1 MCIRD
6 RANSTRNC
14 MSGCNI
20 KTYNLRNYRFY
31 QRRAGSIHEIPP
43 GYLPVLQNC
52 SIFSFCHYH
61 LNVIY
66 QNTTGQGFHN
76 IRNICGRSNVS
87 FQGYKPIGNFSKQEY
102 FNILFDF
109 IPLCAGNSACFD
121 YSKIFYR
128 SCLDWL
134 GLLWKLN
141 LNFKE
146 LKIKKILVSQPEPL
160 NPKSPYFE
168 LARKYN
174 LKVDF
179 KPFNQVEGV
188 SSKDFRQQKI
198 NILDFT
204 AVIFTSKTGIDHFFR
219 ICNELRT
226 VVPDTMKY
234 FCITENV
241 AFYLQK
247 YIVYRKR
254 KIFHGKAKFQDLID
268 VIIKHREDNFFVPL
282 SEPHNAEI
290 PESLDKNSIKYTIGT
305 LYKTISTDFSNL
317 TEFDYDIL
325 VFYSPSGIKSLKENF
340 PGFVQGDI
348 KIAAF
353 GPTTA
358 CAVESEGLRLDINA
372 PNPKAPSMTMA
383 LDDFLKE
390 YNKNLR

>member
-1 MCIRD
+1 
-6 RANSTRNC
+6 
-14 MSGCNI
+14 
-20 KTYNLRNYRFY
+20 
-31 QRRAGSIHEIPP
+31 
-43 GYLPVLQNC
+43 
-52 SIFSFCHYH
+52 
-61 LNVIY
+61 
-66 QNTTGQGFHN
+66 
-76 IRNICGRSNVS
+76 
-87 FQGYKPIGNFSKQEY
+87 
-102 FNILFDF
+102 
-109 IPLCAGNSACFD
+109 
-121 YSKIFYR
+121 
-128 SCLDWL
+128 
-134 GLLWKLN
+134 
-141 LNFKE
+141 
-146 LKIKKILVSQPEPL
+146 VSQPEPL

-174 LKVDF
+174 LKVEF
-179 KPFNQVEGV
+179 KPFNQVEGI

-198 NILDFT
+198 NILDFS

-219 ICNELRT
+219 ICTELRT

-268 VIIKHREDNFFVPL
+268 VIVKHREDNFFVPL

-290 PESLDKNSIKYTIGT
+290 PDLLGKNGIQHTIGT
-305 LYKTISTDFSNL
+305 LYKTISTDFSNEKAIGTL
-317 TEFDYDIL
+317 YKTISTDFSNEKAFDYDIL

-340 PGFVQGDI
+340 PEFVQGDI

-358 CAVESEGLRLDINA
+358 CAVEHEGLRLDINA

-383 LDDFLKE
+383 LDDYLKE
-390 YNKNLR
+390 YNRNLR

>member
-1 MCIRD
+1 
-6 RANSTRNC
+6 
-14 MSGCNI
+14 
-20 KTYNLRNYRFY
+20 
-31 QRRAGSIHEIPP
+31 
-43 GYLPVLQNC
+43 
-52 SIFSFCHYH
+52 
-61 LNVIY
+61 
-66 QNTTGQGFHN
+66 
-76 IRNICGRSNVS
+76 
-87 FQGYKPIGNFSKQEY
+87 
-102 FNILFDF
+102 
-109 IPLCAGNSACFD
+109 
-121 YSKIFYR
+121 
-128 SCLDWL
+128 
-134 GLLWKLN
+134 LN

-179 KPFNQVEGV
+179 KPFNQVEGI

-198 NILDFT
+198 NILDFN

-268 VIIKHREDNFFVPL
+268 VIIKHREDHFFVPL

-290 PESLDKNSIKYTIGT
+290 PDLLDKNSITYSIGT
-305 LYKTISTDFSNL
+305 LYKTISTDFSDIK
-317 TEFDYDIL
+317 EFDYDIL

-340 PGFVQGDI
+340 PDFKQGDI

-358 CAVESEGLRLDINA
+358 CAVETEGLRLDINA

-390 YNKNLR
+390 YNKNIK

>member
-1 MCIRD
+1 MKIR
-6 RANSTRNC
+6 
-14 MSGCNI
+14 
-20 KTYNLRNYRFY
+20 
-31 QRRAGSIHEIPP
+31 
-43 GYLPVLQNC
+43 
-52 SIFSFCHYH
+52 
-61 LNVIY
+61 
-66 QNTTGQGFHN
+66 
-76 IRNICGRSNVS
+76 
-87 FQGYKPIGNFSKQEY
+87 
-102 FNILFDF
+102 
-109 IPLCAGNSACFD
+109 
-121 YSKIFYR
+121 
-128 SCLDWL
+128 
-134 GLLWKLN
+134 
-141 LNFKE
+141 
-146 LKIKKILVSQPEPL
+146 KILVSQPEPS

-174 LKVDF
+174 LKIDF
-179 KPFNQVEGV
+179 KPFNQVEGI

-198 NILDFT
+198 NLLDFS

-268 VIIKHREDNFFVPL
+268 IIAKHREDTFFVPL

-290 PESLDKNSIKYTIGT
+290 PDLLYKNGIKYTIGT
-305 LYKTISTDFSNL
+305 LYKTISTDFSN
-317 TEFDYDIL
+317 EKDFDYDIL
-325 VFYSPSGIKSLKENF
+325 VFYSPSGIKSLKDNF
-340 PGFVQGDI
+340 PEFKQGDV

-358 CAVESEGLRLDINA
+358 SAVINEGLRLDIDA

-390 YNKNLR
+390 YNRNLK